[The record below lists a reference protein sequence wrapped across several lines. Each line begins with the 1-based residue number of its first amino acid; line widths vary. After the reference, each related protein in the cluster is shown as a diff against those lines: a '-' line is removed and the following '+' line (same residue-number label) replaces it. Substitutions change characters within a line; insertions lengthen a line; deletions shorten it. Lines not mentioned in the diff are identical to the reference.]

1 MKQKYKELFL
11 FLLFDIIRKI
21 ITSNNFIYT
30 KEYIFITM
38 SIQGA
43 TNIDDLPQ
51 SNNSNVTMNVNEINQ
66 PVQNSL
72 QGQGQGQTQTQPQIQ
87 NNSQSN
93 NQNTIVS
100 NPPQYNPGVDS
111 GNNGQNNQQQ
121 INGQNLSQDDINKIV
136 NGIQTASTHNMTALP
151 TRDVPM
157 NTFQHTNDPTIQP
170 NYIPQPSTTTDYIK
184 QQENMEVLLEK
195 HKLKEK
201 KDKHIEDL
209 YDNLQTPL
217 LITLLFFL
225 FQLPFVNKNLY
236 HYIPNLFIKD
246 GHLSIGGYLFK
257 SFMFGLIFIG
267 LTKSVNYLSVV

>member
-1 MKQKYKELFL
+1 
-11 FLLFDIIRKI
+11 
-21 ITSNNFIYT
+21 
-30 KEYIFITM
+30 M